1 MEMNSRTVV
10 AKNKNLAGL
19 REEQRVHDEAL
30 EAARAQQAKVRATV
44 MQKEKGIK
52 KAEKALDG
60 KVHLFLL
67 VSCALPILLY
77 DVETRFSGD
86 GGADY
91 TYDTQNQQR
100 AQGERGGGAQR
111 GEARRE
117 SRDTRERTSKC
128 EEGGGCSPGYVILA
142 LWPLALDGA
151 HVAHIST

>member
-60 KVHLFLL
+60 KVHMFLL
-67 VSCALPILLY
+67 VSYALPILIY
-77 DVETRFSGD
+77 DVETRLSGD
-86 GGADY
+86 GGTDY

-100 AQGERGGGAQR
+100 AQGKRGGG
-111 GEARRE
+111 
-117 SRDTRERTSKC
+117 T
-128 EEGGGCSPGYVILA
+128 
-142 LWPLALDGA
+142 
-151 HVAHIST
+151 